1 MAYNSVIILGGTF
14 IITDCKAVVKMI
26 MAVDPYKH
34 TGDCR
39 VLRTL
44 HRFSEPRPCKSE
56 PQSKSRSM

>member
-39 VLRTL
+39 VLRSL
-44 HRFSEPRPCKSE
+44 HRFSEPRP
-56 PQSKSRSM
+56 